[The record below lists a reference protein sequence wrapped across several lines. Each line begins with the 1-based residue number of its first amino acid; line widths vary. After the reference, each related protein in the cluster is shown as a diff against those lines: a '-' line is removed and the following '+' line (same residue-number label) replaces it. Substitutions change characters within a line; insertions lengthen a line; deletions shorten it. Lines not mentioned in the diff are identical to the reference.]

1 MDEIRVED
9 EVAVY
14 GAPRYRDGLLGKVL
28 LFGAEVDGRGRLAV
42 ISDHSGE
49 MHVIPAKHLVKVV

>member
-1 MDEIRVED
+1 MDEIRTED

-14 GAPRYRDGLLGKVL
+14 GAPSHEDGLLGKVL
-28 LFGAEVDGRGRLAV
+28 LFAAETDGRGRLAV

-49 MHVIPAKHLVKVV
+49 THVIPVKHLVKVV